1 MLILRAIIVMM
12 VFSLTGCTYYLWSL
26 SDTRS
31 TTVREMNFSDRI
43 SGMFEYKNV
52 NLTEEDN
59 GTGKDII
66 RLPDE
71 GVGFVG
77 DDNIYFVTVNGNELL
92 ALNDLMKKVPL
103 RMNNDDKF
111 IDMNLKGHYSKNT
124 NAEFQQ
130 TMSVRTRK
138 PVTALTQS
146 QKKALEDKRFSS
158 VDGYLQRSVTVEG
171 IIINRMR
178 LGSSFPQTTSLDESY
193 QVRFYSSYRYDKF
206 DSGSLALKLAL
217 TPVTLIGDVVFIP
230 LYLLTAK

>member
-1 MLILRAIIVMM
+1 MLVLRAIIVIM

-31 TTVREMNFSDRI
+31 TSVREMNFSDRI

-52 NLTEEDN
+52 HLTEGKN
-59 GTGKDII
+59 GAGKDIL
-66 RLPDE
+66 RLPSD

-77 DDNIYFVTVNGNELL
+77 EDNIYFVTINGNELL
-92 ALNDLMKKVPL
+92 SLNDLMKKVPL

-111 IDMNLKGHYSKNT
+111 IDMNVNGYYSKNT
-124 NAEFQQ
+124 NAEFKQ
-130 TMSVRTRK
+130 TMSVRTRQ
-138 PVTALTQS
+138 PATALTQS
-146 QKKALEDKRFSS
+146 QRKALEDKEFSS

-193 QVRFYSSYRYDKF
+193 QVRFYSSYRYDKV
-206 DSGSLALKLAL
+206 DGRDVALKIAL
-217 TPVTLIGDVVFIP
+217 TPVTLIGDVIFIP